1 MEYVLVQAVT
11 SAFRALAL
19 ARVPAREF
27 EYWTALS
34 SPASPPAANR
44 PARSSGGNDMTGAR

>member
-1 MEYVLVQAVT
+1 MKSTFVQSVT
-11 SAFRALAL
+11 ASFRILAH

-34 SPASPPAANR
+34 SAASPPEPNR